1 MNTGCVRVL
10 TVVNNAAVNMGVQ
23 ISFGVRVLLSTSYIP
38 RSGVSGPYYSSVFK
52 LLRTV
57 VFHRGCANLFSHQ
70 QCTSSLFP
78 TSSSKL
84 IACLFDD
91 SRPDTR
97 QVIIA
102 L

>member
-1 MNTGCVRVL
+1 M
-10 TVVNNAAVNMGVQ
+10 NMGVQ
-23 ISFGVRVLLSTSYIP
+23 ISFGVSVLLSTSYVP
-38 RSGVSGPYYSSVFK
+38 RSGISGLYYSSVFK

-57 VFHRGCANLFSHQ
+57 VFHRGCANLFSPQ
-70 QCTSSLFP
+70 QCTSSLSP
-78 TSSSKL
+78 TSSSRL